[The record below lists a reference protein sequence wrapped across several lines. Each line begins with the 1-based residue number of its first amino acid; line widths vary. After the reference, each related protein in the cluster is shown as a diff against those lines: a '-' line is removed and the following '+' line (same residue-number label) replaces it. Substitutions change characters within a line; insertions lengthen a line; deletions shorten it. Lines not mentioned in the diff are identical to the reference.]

1 MNETIKAIFDRRSI
15 RNFKPDRLTDEQIE
29 TLIQVALA
37 SPSGMDL
44 QPWLF
49 HFITNQDK
57 MNRISEGVLDAFRK
71 AGNQE
76 LLDRMAARHPSI
88 FYGAPLLVVI
98 SMSQDNLSGV
108 DAGIAI
114 ENLAIAAQSMGLGSC
129 IIGMAAAG
137 FNGDEGDELAR
148 LIEMPADHAF
158 VISIAIGYPAMSK
171 KAHARNRDKIKIV
184 D

>member
-15 RNFKPDRLTDEQIE
+15 RKFKPDRLTDEQIE

-57 MNRISEGVLDAFRK
+57 ISRISEAVLETFRK
-71 AGNQE
+71 AGNQA

-98 SMSQDNLSGV
+98 SMPQDNLSGV

-137 FNGDEGDELAR
+137 FNGDEGDELAS

-158 VISIAIGYPAMSK
+158 MISIAIGHPAMTK
-171 KAHARNRDKIKIV
+171 EAHIRNRKKIKVI

>member
-1 MNETIKAIFDRRSI
+1 MTT
-15 RNFKPDRLTDEQIE
+15 PDYRAMLEI
-29 TLIQVALA
+29 ALEEA
-37 SPSGMDL
+37 RTGLAEGGIPIGAA
-44 QPWLF
+44 LF
-49 HFITNQDK
+49 HRDGTLLGRGR
-57 MNRISEGVLDAFRK
+57 NRRVQENDPSVHGETDAFRK